1 MTADPPL
8 ATNSQSATPARHV
21 SDLIN
26 GFWAAQAIYAAV
38 SLRIP
43 DRLGRGAATADALA
57 EAVAAHAPSVFRLMR
72 ALQTLGLCSVRGDG
86 AFELTPAGELLRA
99 DVAGSV
105 RGRALLTGDMLWRQ
119 FGDLTEVVR
128 TGAKTRA
135 IVSGPEGFAEL
146 EADPARL
153 DGFQQAMAES
163 SVRAARGAV
172 AAYDFG
178 RFHKVLDLGGGYGG
192 VLSVLLTTHP
202 RLTGA
207 VCDLPYLAHGATAY
221 LERAGVKARSTFI
234 PGDFF
239 ESVPRGYDAF
249 VMKFIL
255 HDWDDER
262 ARLIL
267 ENCRAAASASSKV
280 ILLEQV
286 VPERLGCGPT
296 DQAVIRADLTMMTV
310 GGKERTAAEYGE
322 LCARAGWRLAEV
334 TPAGEGFSVL
344 EAVLA

>member
-1 MTADPPL
+1 MAGSSL
-8 ATNSQSATPARHV
+8 AANPESASAARHV

-43 DRLGRGAATADALA
+43 DRLGQGAATADALA
-57 EAVAAHAPSVFRLMR
+57 EAAAAHAPSVFRLMR
-72 ALQTLGLCSVRGDG
+72 ALQALGLCSVRADG
-86 AFELTPAGELLRA
+86 AFELTASGELLRA
-99 DVAGSV
+99 GVPGSV
-105 RGRALLTGDMLWRQ
+105 RGRALLTGDMLWKQ

-146 EADPARL
+146 AANPARL
-153 DGFQQAMAES
+153 DGFQQAMAEG

-178 RFHKVLDLGGGYGG
+178 QFRRVLDLGGGYGG
-192 VLSVLLTTHP
+192 VLSVLLATHP
-202 RLTGA
+202 SLTGA
-207 VCDLPYLAHGATAY
+207 VCDLPYLSRGATAY
-221 LERAGVKARSTFI
+221 LERAGVAARSTFI

-239 ESVPRGYDAF
+239 EAVPRGYDAF

-262 ARLIL
+262 AGLIL
-267 ENCRAAASASSKV
+267 ENCRVAASASSRV

-286 VPERLGCGPT
+286 VPERLGCAPA

-310 GGKERTAAEYGE
+310 GGKERTAAEYRE
-322 LCARAGWRLAEV
+322 LCARAGWRLVGV